1 MSTVPL
7 SDLLRLSLAE
17 RIQLAEDLWD
27 SIAAEA
33 NARPDL
39 LPVSEAQR
47 TEVLRRSEAYRKN
60 PGAAVPLEEAL
71 ERIERS
77 LG

>member
-1 MSTVPL
+1 MSTVAI
-7 SDLLRLSLAE
+7 SDLLRLSIAE

-33 NARPDL
+33 HAEPDRV
-39 LPVSEAQR
+39 PVSDAQR
-47 TEVLRRSEAYRKN
+47 VEVLRRSEAYRQN
-60 PGAAVPLEEAL
+60 PGAAVPLDDAL

>member
-7 SDLLRLSLAE
+7 AELLRLTLPE
-17 RIQLAEDLWD
+17 RLQLAEDLWD
-27 SIAAEA
+27 SVAAEA
-33 NARPDL
+33 AAHPDR
-39 LPVSEAQR
+39 LPLDEAQR
-47 TEVLRRSEAYRKN
+47 SEIRRRSEAYRQN